1 MGYQQKYTEITVYF
15 IIMADECAVITNEEQ
30 LVICIPWVD
39 GNLEVHEVFVGLHP
53 FSEAKADIIVK
64 VIFDTK

>member
-1 MGYQQKYTEITVYF
+1 MIMG
-15 IIMADECAVITNEEQ
+15 DECAVITNEEQ

-53 FSEAKADIIVK
+53 LSDVKADTIVK